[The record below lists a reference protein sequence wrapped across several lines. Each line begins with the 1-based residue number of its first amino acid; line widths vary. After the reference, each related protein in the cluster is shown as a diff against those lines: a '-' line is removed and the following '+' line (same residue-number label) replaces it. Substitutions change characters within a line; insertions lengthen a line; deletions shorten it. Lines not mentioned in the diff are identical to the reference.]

1 MKRLSTLL
9 ATATLALCFS
19 VGQAAA
25 EESPGG
31 AEQAAGQSADSGQK
45 ADGDGGAYQTGATN
59 RDVRHPRSQPRR
71 RAVT

>member
-9 ATATLALCFS
+9 ATAVLALCFG

-31 AEQAAGQSADSGQK
+31 ADQAAGQSADERAARRRRQRRLPER
-45 ADGDGGAYQTGATN
+45 GDEP
-59 RDVRHPRSQPRR
+59 RVRHTRSQPRLER
-71 RAVT
+71 